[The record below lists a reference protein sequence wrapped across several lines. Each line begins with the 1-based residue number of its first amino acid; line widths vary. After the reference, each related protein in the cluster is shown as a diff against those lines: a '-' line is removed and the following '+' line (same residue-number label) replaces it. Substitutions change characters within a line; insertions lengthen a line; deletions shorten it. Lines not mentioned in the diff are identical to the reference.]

1 MRLQRGVVMNWIN
14 ALSVVVLTTLAIM
27 FATANDTR
35 VSIAFAGLTS
45 GRVPLYVPIFLAFL
59 LGFLGGMLA
68 LSFSRRKHKQ
78 EINRLRQENEL
89 LQTEVNNLRNLPL
102 QDET

>member
-1 MRLQRGVVMNWIN
+1 MNWIN

-68 LSFSRRKHKQ
+68 LSFSRRKHKR